1 MSGNLSLQKI
11 FSTDNSPPISPN
23 ETTKLN
29 HLQSLLQNP
38 SVTFSVRSS
47 NPDLLHDLSYHL
59 DLN

>member
-23 ETTKLN
+23 EISKLN
-29 HLQSLLQNP
+29 PLQSFLQNL
-38 SVTFSVRSS
+38 SVNFSVRSS
-47 NPDLLHDLSYHL
+47 NPNLLRDLSHHL